1 MYSIK
6 NNNKYEETI
15 KYSKFI
21 SLIYRVYTKE
31 EVKEYLNKTKEN
43 YPSATHYCYGYVI
56 DNDIKSSDDNEPSK
70 TAGIPILNQIINN
83 KLNYTLIIVVRYFGG
98 VKLGVGP
105 LTRAYAKVARE
116 VITKDNTPNNI
127 ITLTKGYD
135 INITFTY
142 NDIKNID
149 YLLKDSHI
157 INKTFKDNIT
167 YSVIV
172 SKDIL
177 NKLINYNITINKET
191 YIEKE

>member
-6 NNNKYEETI
+6 NNNKYEESI

-116 VITKDNTPNNI
+116 VITPNNI

-157 INKTFKDNIT
+157 INKTFKDKIT
-167 YSVIV
+167 YNVII

-177 NKLINYNITINKET
+177 DKLNNYNITINKET

>member
-21 SLIYRVYTKE
+21 SLIYKVYTKE
-31 EVKEYLNKTKEN
+31 EVKEYLNKAKES

-116 VITKDNTPNNI
+116 VITPNNI

-149 YLLKDSHI
+149 YLLKDSYI
-157 INKTFKDNIT
+157 INKTFKDKIT
-167 YSVIV
+167 YNAII

-177 NKLINYNITINKET
+177 DKLNNYNITINKET

>member
-116 VITKDNTPNNI
+116 VITPNNI

-167 YSVIV
+167 YNVII

>member
-31 EVKEYLNKTKEN
+31 EVKEYLNKTKES
-43 YPSATHYCYGYVI
+43 YPTATHYCYGYVI

-116 VITKDNTPNNI
+116 VITPNNI

-157 INKTFKDNIT
+157 INKTFKDKIT
-167 YSVIV
+167 YNVII

-177 NKLINYNITINKET
+177 DKLNNYNITINKET

>member
-116 VITKDNTPNNI
+116 VITPNNI

-149 YLLKDSHI
+149 YLLKDSYI
-157 INKTFKDNIT
+157 INRTFKDKIT
-167 YSVIV
+167 YNVII

-177 NKLINYNITINKET
+177 DKLNNYNITINKET
-191 YIEKE
+191 YIEKEEIL

>member
-31 EVKEYLNKTKEN
+31 EVKEYLNKTKES
-43 YPSATHYCYGYVI
+43 YPTATHYCYGYVI

-116 VITKDNTPNNI
+116 VITPNNI

-149 YLLKDSHI
+149 YLLKDSYI
-157 INKTFKDNIT
+157 INKTFKDKIT
-167 YSVIV
+167 YNVIT

-177 NKLINYNITINKET
+177 DKLNNYNITINKET

>member
-6 NNNKYEETI
+6 NNNKYEETV

-31 EVKEYLNKTKEN
+31 EVKEYLNKTKES

-116 VITKDNTPNNI
+116 VITPNNI

-157 INKTFKDNIT
+157 INKTFKDKIT
-167 YSVIV
+167 YNVII

-177 NKLINYNITINKET
+177 DKLNNYNITINKET

>member
-116 VITKDNTPNNI
+116 VITPNNI

-149 YLLKDSHI
+149 YLLKDSYI
-157 INKTFKDNIT
+157 INKTFKDKIT
-167 YSVIV
+167 YNAII

-177 NKLINYNITINKET
+177 DKLNNYNITINKET

>member
-116 VITKDNTPNNI
+116 VITPNNI

-149 YLLKDSHI
+149 YLLKDSYI

-167 YSVIV
+167 YNVII

-177 NKLINYNITINKET
+177 DKLNNYNITINKET

>member
-116 VITKDNTPNNI
+116 VITPNNI
-127 ITLTKGYD
+127 ITLTKGYN

-149 YLLKDSHI
+149 YLLKDSYI
-157 INKTFKDNIT
+157 INKTFKDKIT
-167 YSVIV
+167 YNVII

-177 NKLINYNITINKET
+177 DKLNNYNITINKET

>member
-21 SLIYRVYTKE
+21 SLIYKVYTKE
-31 EVKEYLNKTKEN
+31 EVKEYLNKAKES

-116 VITKDNTPNNI
+116 VITPNNI

-157 INKTFKDNIT
+157 INKTFKDKIT
-167 YSVIV
+167 YNVII

-177 NKLINYNITINKET
+177 DKLNNYNITINKET

>member
-21 SLIYRVYTKE
+21 SLIYRVYTKD
-31 EVKEYLNKTKEN
+31 EVKEYLNKAKES

-116 VITKDNTPNNI
+116 VITPNNI
-127 ITLTKGYD
+127 IALTKGYD
-135 INITFTY
+135 INITFNY
-142 NDIKNID
+142 NDVKNID
-149 YLLKDSHI
+149 YFLKDSHI

-167 YSVIV
+167 YNVIV
-172 SKDIL
+172 SEDIL
-177 NKLINYNITINKET
+177 NKLNNYNITINKET

>member
-21 SLIYRVYTKE
+21 SLIYKVYTKE
-31 EVKEYLNKTKEN
+31 EVKEYLNKAKES

-116 VITKDNTPNNI
+116 VITPNNI

-149 YLLKDSHI
+149 YLLKDSYI
-157 INKTFKDNIT
+157 INKTFKDKIT
-167 YSVIV
+167 YNVII

-177 NKLINYNITINKET
+177 DKLNNYNITINKET

>member
-31 EVKEYLNKTKEN
+31 EVKEYLNKTKES

-116 VITKDNTPNNI
+116 VITPNNI

-167 YSVIV
+167 YNVII

-177 NKLINYNITINKET
+177 DKLNNYNITINKET

>member
-31 EVKEYLNKTKEN
+31 EVKEYLNKTKES

-116 VITKDNTPNNI
+116 VITHNNI

-157 INKTFKDNIT
+157 INKTFKDKIT
-167 YSVIV
+167 YNVII

-177 NKLINYNITINKET
+177 DKLNNYNITINKET
-191 YIEKE
+191 YIEK

>member
-21 SLIYRVYTKE
+21 SLIYKVYTKE
-31 EVKEYLNKTKEN
+31 EVKEYLNKAKES

-116 VITKDNTPNNI
+116 VITPNNI

-167 YSVIV
+167 YNVIV
-172 SKDIL
+172 SEDIL

-191 YIEKE
+191 YIGKK

>member
-31 EVKEYLNKTKEN
+31 EVKEYLNKTKES
-43 YPSATHYCYGYVI
+43 YPSATHYCYGYII

-116 VITKDNTPNNI
+116 VITPNNI

-149 YLLKDSHI
+149 YLLKDSYI

-167 YSVIV
+167 YNVII

-177 NKLINYNITINKET
+177 DKLNNYNITINKET

>member
-31 EVKEYLNKTKEN
+31 EVKEYLNKTKES
-43 YPSATHYCYGYVI
+43 YPTATHYCYGYVI

-83 KLNYTLIIVVRYFGG
+83 KLNYTLIKEVRYFGG

-116 VITKDNTPNNI
+116 VITPNNI

-157 INKTFKDNIT
+157 INKTFKDKIT
-167 YSVIV
+167 YNVII

-177 NKLINYNITINKET
+177 DKLNNYNITINKET

>member
-116 VITKDNTPNNI
+116 VITPNNI

-149 YLLKDSHI
+149 YLLKDSYI
-157 INKTFKDNIT
+157 INKTFKDKIT
-167 YSVIV
+167 YNVII

-177 NKLINYNITINKET
+177 DKLNNYNITINKGT

>member
-116 VITKDNTPNNI
+116 VITPNNI
-127 ITLTKGYD
+127 ITLTKGYN

-167 YSVIV
+167 YNVII

>member
-70 TAGIPILNQIINN
+70 TAGIPILNQITNN

-116 VITKDNTPNNI
+116 VITPNNI

-149 YLLKDSHI
+149 YLLKDSYI
-157 INKTFKDNIT
+157 INKTFKDKIT
-167 YSVIV
+167 YNAII

-177 NKLINYNITINKET
+177 DKLNNYNITINKET

>member
-31 EVKEYLNKTKEN
+31 EVKEYLNKTKES

-116 VITKDNTPNNI
+116 VITPNNI

-149 YLLKDSHI
+149 YLLKDSYI
-157 INKTFKDNIT
+157 INKTFKDKIT
-167 YSVIV
+167 YNVII

-177 NKLINYNITINKET
+177 DKLNNYNTTINKET

>member
-31 EVKEYLNKTKEN
+31 EVKEYLNKTKES
-43 YPSATHYCYGYVI
+43 YPTATHYCYGYVI

-116 VITKDNTPNNI
+116 VITPNNI

-149 YLLKDSHI
+149 YLLKDSYI
-157 INKTFKDNIT
+157 INKTFKDKIT
-167 YSVIV
+167 YNVII

-177 NKLINYNITINKET
+177 DKLNNYNITINKET

>member
-116 VITKDNTPNNI
+116 VITPNNI

-149 YLLKDSHI
+149 YLLKDSYI
-157 INKTFKDNIT
+157 INKTFKDRIT
-167 YSVIV
+167 YKVFI

-177 NKLINYNITINKET
+177 DKLNNYNITINKET

>member
-116 VITKDNTPNNI
+116 VITPNNI

-149 YLLKDSHI
+149 YLLKDSYI
-157 INKTFKDNIT
+157 INRTFKDKIT
-167 YSVIV
+167 YNVII

-177 NKLINYNITINKET
+177 DKLNNYNITINKET

>member
-43 YPSATHYCYGYVI
+43 YPSATNYCYGYVI

-116 VITKDNTPNNI
+116 VITPNNI

-149 YLLKDSHI
+149 YLLKDSYI
-157 INKTFKDNIT
+157 INKTFKDKIT
-167 YSVIV
+167 YNVII

-177 NKLINYNITINKET
+177 DKLNNYNITINKET

>member
-21 SLIYRVYTKE
+21 SLIYKVYTKE
-31 EVKEYLNKTKEN
+31 EVKEYLNKAKES

-116 VITKDNTPNNI
+116 VITPNNI
-127 ITLTKGYD
+127 ITLTKGYN

-167 YSVIV
+167 YNVII

>member
-21 SLIYRVYTKE
+21 SLIYKVYTKE
-31 EVKEYLNKTKEN
+31 EVKEYLNKAKES

-116 VITKDNTPNNI
+116 VITPNNI

-167 YSVIV
+167 YNVIV
-172 SKDIL
+172 SEDIL

>member
-31 EVKEYLNKTKEN
+31 EVKEYLNKTKES
-43 YPSATHYCYGYVI
+43 YPTATHYCYGYVI

-116 VITKDNTPNNI
+116 VITPNNI

-149 YLLKDSHI
+149 YLLKDSYI
-157 INKTFKDNIT
+157 INKTFKDKIT
-167 YSVIV
+167 YNVII

-177 NKLINYNITINKET
+177 DKLNNYNTTINKET

>member
-31 EVKEYLNKTKEN
+31 EVKEYLNKTKES

-116 VITKDNTPNNI
+116 VITPNNI

-167 YSVIV
+167 YNVII

>member
-31 EVKEYLNKTKEN
+31 EVKEYLNKTKES

-105 LTRAYAKVARE
+105 LTRAYAKVARQ
-116 VITKDNTPNNI
+116 VITPNNI

-149 YLLKDSHI
+149 YLLKDSYI
-157 INKTFKDNIT
+157 INKTFKDKIT
-167 YSVIV
+167 YNAII

-177 NKLINYNITINKET
+177 DKLNNYNITINKET

>member
-21 SLIYRVYTKE
+21 SLIYRVYTTE
-31 EVKEYLNKTKEN
+31 EVKEYLNKTKES
-43 YPSATHYCYGYVI
+43 YPTATHYCYGYVI

-116 VITKDNTPNNI
+116 VITPNNI

-149 YLLKDSHI
+149 YLLKDSYI
-157 INKTFKDNIT
+157 INKTFKDKIT
-167 YSVIV
+167 YNVII

-177 NKLINYNITINKET
+177 DKLNNYNITINKET

>member
-31 EVKEYLNKTKEN
+31 EVKEYLNKTKES

-116 VITKDNTPNNI
+116 VITPNNI

-149 YLLKDSHI
+149 YLLKDSYI
-157 INKTFKDNIT
+157 INKTFKDKIT
-167 YSVIV
+167 YNVIV

-177 NKLINYNITINKET
+177 DKLNNYNITINKET

>member
-31 EVKEYLNKTKEN
+31 EVKEYLNKTKES

-116 VITKDNTPNNI
+116 VITPNNI

-149 YLLKDSHI
+149 YLLKDSYI
-157 INKTFKDNIT
+157 INKTFKDKIT
-167 YSVIV
+167 YNVII

-177 NKLINYNITINKET
+177 DKLNNYNITINKET

>member
-31 EVKEYLNKTKEN
+31 EVKEYLNKTKES

-116 VITKDNTPNNI
+116 VITPNNI
-127 ITLTKGYD
+127 ITLTKGYN

-149 YLLKDSHI
+149 YLLKDSYI
-157 INKTFKDNIT
+157 INKTFKDKIT
-167 YSVIV
+167 YNVII

-177 NKLINYNITINKET
+177 DKLNNYNITINKET

>member
-43 YPSATHYCYGYVI
+43 YPTATHYCYGYVI

-116 VITKDNTPNNI
+116 VITPNNI

-149 YLLKDSHI
+149 YLLKDSYI
-157 INKTFKDNIT
+157 INKTFKDKIT
-167 YSVIV
+167 YNVII

-177 NKLINYNITINKET
+177 DKLNNYNITINKET